1 MHFSCTSFIGSC
13 QFVTVQLLLRKCT
26 KMFITELPNLPGY
39 LVLLSP
45 VEYVFLMCM
54 KTFYFRKEIQVEFQH
69 INCELDQ
76 LIKEIRKLLE
86 NIERLPGDDRNTEL
100 QGRLTRLSSKLN
112 EYAKQARTRETLSS
126 ALVSEEEKIRA
137 KLVTLEEEQ
146 VSHFL

>member
-1 MHFSCTSFIGSC
+1 
-13 QFVTVQLLLRKCT
+13 
-26 KMFITELPNLPGY
+26 MFITELPNLPGY

-76 LIKEIRKLLE
+76 LIKETCKLLE
-86 NIERLPGDDRNTEL
+86 NIERLPGDDRSTEL

-146 VSHFL
+146 VCHFL